1 MNSGSP
7 SGLRRA
13 LGWLPSSPT
22 TARDALQRVR
32 GASMRVAL
40 ISTAIVAAVYLV
52 ISVTVATIVTSRLTS
67 GVDTQLTSTLDST
80 LGYVPGIDGSPPLRD
95 QAELSSSGSWTRAA
109 SSTATCR

>member
-1 MNSGSP
+1 MNSESP

-40 ISTAIVAAVYLV
+40 ISTAIVAVVYLV
-52 ISVTVATIVTSRLTS
+52 ISVTVAMIVTSRLTS
-67 GVDTQLTSTLDST
+67 GVDTQLTSTLDSDSR
-80 LGYVPGIDGSPPLRD
+80 LRPRHRWIASPPRRGGD
-95 QAELSSSGSWTRAA
+95 FSSSGS
-109 SSTATCR
+109 